1 MSLLHP
7 IQRDRQRPSERV
19 EEKEKEKDKEK
30 ATRCVRGRALE
41 RDVPNS
47 LSSRR
52 NPLAM

>member
-19 EEKEKEKDKEK
+19 EEKEKDKQK